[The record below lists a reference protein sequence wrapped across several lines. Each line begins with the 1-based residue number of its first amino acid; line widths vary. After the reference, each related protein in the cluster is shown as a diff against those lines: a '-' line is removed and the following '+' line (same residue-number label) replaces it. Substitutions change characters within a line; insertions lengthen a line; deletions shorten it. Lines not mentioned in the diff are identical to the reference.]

1 MDTSTHDLKALFKQL
16 GLPDT
21 GAAITD
27 FLQHHRLE
35 HDQALADADFW
46 STAQRQFLHEAWQ
59 QDSDW
64 SDAIDSLA
72 ARLRH

>member
-1 MDTSTHDLKALFKQL
+1 MDTSTHDLSALFKQL

-21 GAAITD
+21 GAAITH
-27 FLQHHRLE
+27 FLRHHQLE
-35 HDQALADADFW
+35 PGLSLADADFW
-46 STAQRQFLHEAWQ
+46 SAAQRQFLCESWH

-64 SDAIDSLA
+64 VEAIDALA